1 MSTATASERIKTPD
15 ALCSLDGLQKR
26 LTDMRIWAKTV
37 KDHKIQAEVVQEF
50 TLARPSD
57 LSSFTP
63 ILSELCQ
70 RLDLSRPVVL
80 QKHLTDLQ
88 QFSRVAFRASDFM
101 EEISFDQ
108 FIIEIFPEEKKNT
121 TFEYGAY

>member
-1 MSTATASERIKTPD
+1 M
-15 ALCSLDGLQKR
+15 
-26 LTDMRIWAKTV
+26 
-37 KDHKIQAEVVQEF
+37 QEF